1 MADLEASGA
10 ANAAHD
16 GSVGLRKARAVKTVA
31 GVLGGL
37 LLALVLLFGLAACQV
52 YTYASVQ
59 ASASADA
66 AIVLGAAV
74 WDGRPSPVFE
84 ERIKHGVALYHR
96 GRVDVLVFT
105 GGVGEGDRLAE
116 AEVARRY
123 ALARGVPE
131 ERIYCETQSRV
142 TYDNLKGAQVIMARE
157 GLATA
162 LLVSDPLHMRRA
174 TRMAQDLDMQV
185 YPSPTPTSRYRT
197 WRSQFGFLMSESRLY
212 AVYLLR
218 RPFMER

>member
-1 MADLEASGA
+1 M
-10 ANAAHD
+10 
-16 GSVGLRKARAVKTVA
+16 

-37 LLALVLLFGLAACQV
+37 LLALVLSFGLAGYQV
-52 YTYASVQ
+52 YAFASVR
-59 ASASADA
+59 ADASADV

-84 ERIKHGVALYHR
+84 ERIKHGVELYR
-96 GRVDVLVFT
+96 QGRVDALVFT
-105 GGVGEGDRLAE
+105 GGVGEGDQLAE
-116 AEVARRY
+116 AEVARLY

-142 TYDNLKGAQVIMARE
+142 TYHNLKGAQTVLARE
-157 GLATA
+157 GLTTA

-174 TRMAQDLDMQV
+174 TRMAQDLGMQV

-197 WRSQFGFLMSESRLY
+197 WRSKFGFLMSESRLY
-212 AVYLLR
+212 GIYLLR
-218 RPFMER
+218 RLFKIGL